1 MNCPNCGAPTKANTC
16 EYCKTEQAPKPA
28 PRTVINTGGGAF
40 IGHGGVATDFNDYA
54 EALAEFNRLEA
65 IEAKSYAQF
74 AQGA

>member
-1 MNCPNCGAPTKANTC
+1 MQTITGNFYTLCANA
-16 EYCKTEQAPKPA
+16 K
-28 PRTVINTGGGAF
+28 GGWCVF
-40 IGHGGVATDFNDYA
+40 RHGGVATDFNDYA